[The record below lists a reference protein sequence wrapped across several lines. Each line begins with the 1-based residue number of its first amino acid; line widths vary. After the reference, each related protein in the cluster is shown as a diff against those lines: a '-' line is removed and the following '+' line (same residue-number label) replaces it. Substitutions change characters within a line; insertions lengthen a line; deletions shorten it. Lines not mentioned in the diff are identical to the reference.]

1 MNGYESYHPAV
12 QFLYYALAV
21 GFSMVSMH
29 PVVIAASIIGGMLLF
44 SIRNTPR
51 KIVEELFFF
60 FCLFFMLAVMNPIF
74 IHSGETILFFMNDN
88 SDYRQ
93 IPVSVWKNHSKDGT
107 DPVYGIPVY
116 STV

>member
-51 KIVEELFFF
+51 KIVEELFFSLLSVF
-60 FCLFFMLAVMNPIF
+60 YA
-74 IHSGETILFFMNDN
+74 G
-88 SDYRQ
+88 SDESD
-93 IPVSVWKNHSKDGT
+93 I
-107 DPVYGIPVY
+107 Y
-116 STV
+116 SQR

>member
-51 KIVEELFFF
+51 KIVEELIFFLLSVF
-60 FCLFFMLAVMNPIF
+60 YA
-74 IHSGETILFFMNDN
+74 G
-88 SDYRQ
+88 SDESD
-93 IPVSVWKNHSKDGT
+93 I
-107 DPVYGIPVY
+107 Y
-116 STV
+116 SQR

>member
-60 FCLFFMLAVMNPIF
+60 FCLFILYIQNRFLRSKFFFFNYY
-74 IHSGETILFFMNDN
+74 HSI
-88 SDYRQ
+88 
-93 IPVSVWKNHSKDGT
+93 SVFC
-107 DPVYGIPVY
+107 
-116 STV
+116 

>member
-51 KIVEELFFF
+51 KI
-60 FCLFFMLAVMNPIF
+60 
-74 IHSGETILFFMNDN
+74 
-88 SDYRQ
+88 
-93 IPVSVWKNHSKDGT
+93 
-107 DPVYGIPVY
+107 
-116 STV
+116 

>member
-74 IHSGETILFFMNDN
+74 IHSGETILFFNIG
-88 SDYRQ
+88 RAH
-93 IPVSVWKNHSKDGT
+93 V
-107 DPVYGIPVY
+107 
-116 STV
+116 

>member
-74 IHSGETILFFMNDN
+74 IHSGETCDAGSTDLWN
-88 SDYRQ
+88 SFGRYAGGRAAL
-93 IPVSVWKNHSKDGT
+93 V
-107 DPVYGIPVY
+107 
-116 STV
+116 